1 MKELHTLRILCLT
14 MVFYNYTSEAPAGTS
29 VATVNESTATHD
41 AAITSATPDGCTSG
55 TSSMPVPVN
64 AAEANED
71 AAGIYVA
78 SQGL

>member
-14 MVFYNYTSEAPAGTS
+14 MVFYNYTSAAPASTS

-55 TSSMPVPVN
+55 TSSTPAP
-64 AAEANED
+64 AEANED